1 MNWNNFFS
9 EYSAGVDPG
18 GGAIAPLKPK
28 KVTSFTMI
36 LYNSENNIRDIWP
49 FRCALFYHSSI
60 VKYASTLLQ

>member
-9 EYSAGVDPG
+9 EYSVGTDPR

-28 KVTSFTMI
+28 KVALFTMI
-36 LYNSENNIRDIWP
+36 LCNSENNIRDLRP
-49 FRCALFYHSSI
+49 FCCALFCYSSV